1 MPKIRSSADLRNH
14 YNEISTFCHDYAEPV
29 FITKTVELSNTAE
42 QDINESVRYVTLQL
56 KNPIAGRRLLGNTIN
71 CVDSLESFPARFP
84 VIGDPILVIHQI
96 HFVPV
101 QNYLLFYQ
109 IHEPSHTVM
118 VLRFLYGKS
127 DWASILKNDLLHS

>member
-1 MPKIRSSADLRNH
+1 MN
-14 YNEISTFCHDYAEPV
+14 Y
-29 FITKTVELSNTAE
+29 TVELSNTAE
-42 QDINESVRYVTLQL
+42 QDIHESVRYVTLQL
-56 KNPIAGRRLLGNTIN
+56 KNPIAGRRLLGNTID

-84 VIGDPILVIHQI
+84 VIDDPILVIHQI

-127 DWASILKNDLLHS
+127 DWASILKKGPALQLSRAPRETGEFSHLSSV

>member
-1 MPKIRSSADLRNH
+1 MN
-14 YNEISTFCHDYAEPV
+14 Y
-29 FITKTVELSNTAE
+29 TVELSNTAE

-84 VIGDPILVIHQI
+84 VIDDPILVIHQI

-127 DWASILKNDLLHS
+127 DWASILKKDLLRELSRAPRETGEFSHLSSV

>member
-1 MPKIRSSADLRNH
+1 MN
-14 YNEISTFCHDYAEPV
+14 Y
-29 FITKTVELSNTAE
+29 TVELSNTAE

-71 CVDSLESFPARFP
+71 CVDSLEFP

-127 DWASILKNDLLHS
+127 DLASILKNDLLHS

>member
-1 MPKIRSSADLRNH
+1 MN
-14 YNEISTFCHDYAEPV
+14 Y
-29 FITKTVELSNTAE
+29 TVELSNTAE
-42 QDINESVRYVTLQL
+42 QDIHESVRYVTLQL
-56 KNPIAGRRLLGNTIN
+56 KNPVAGRRLLGNTIN

-84 VIGDPILVIHQI
+84 VIDDPILVIHQI

-118 VLRFLYGKS
+118 VLRFLLS
-127 DWASILKNDLLHS
+127 LIHI